1 MTSGKKRVYEA
12 AKEMGMSSEAL
23 VGILKSMSVDVKS
36 HMSSIDDGVIE
47 KVRLKLEREK
57 EAVKEEEAR
66 RKEKAVQAA
75 KAAETARRQPPPGG
89 LRIGSNAAANRPGKK
104 KKRAV
109 DEKLIAAAVRRTVA
123 DMGTAKRKH
132 HHRDREE
139 DAAVGVEEA
148 PRVIR
153 VSEYVSVAELAAR
166 LEVKPQEVIAACLR
180 LGIMAN
186 INRRLDRD
194 SIMAVAD
201 EFGYT
206 VDLVSVIGEEL
217 ETAAPEAEVLESRA
231 PVVTVMG
238 HVDHGKTS
246 LLDYV
251 RKANV
256 IAGEAGGITQ
266 HIGAYEV
273 VLANG
278 QKITFLDT
286 PGHEA
291 FTAMRARG
299 AQVTDIVILVVAA
312 DDKVMPQ
319 TVEAID
325 HARAANVPMIVAINK
340 IDLPGANVDGVR
352 QELSQHNLLVEEWGG
367 TVIAVPISAKKGTN
381 VDKLLEM
388 IGLQAELL
396 ELKADPH
403 KAARGVIVEARVER
417 GRGIVATVLVQKG
430 TLRVG
435 DAFVAGSKSGKVR
448 ALTNERGQRVN
459 DAGPSTPVEVLGW
472 GEPPQAGDTFAVVS
486 DEREARELAGKR
498 AMLLREQE
506 LRQRTHV
513 TLTDLFSQMK
523 EGKVSELLVVLKG
536 DVDGSVEAL
545 QDALT
550 KLSTSEIKLR
560 VIHRGVGQITESD
573 VLLAAASN
581 AVIIGFHV
589 KPEPKAAELAAKEKV
604 DDQIYDIIYQA
615 VENVKDAMAGL
626 LTPEIRESVQGQAE
640 VRKIFRP
647 SKSGVIAGCMVLSGT
662 ITRNARCRLLRGG
675 AAVWDGKI
683 DSLKR
688 FKDDAREVAAGF
700 ECGISLEGRDD
711 IQEQDVIEAYV
722 LEEVARKLE

>member
-1 MTSGKKRVYEA
+1 
-12 AKEMGMSSEAL
+12 MSSEAL
-23 VGILKSMSVDVKS
+23 VGILKSMSVEVKS

-47 KVRLKLEREK
+47 QVRLKLAREK

-75 KAAETARRQPPPGG
+75 KASEAARRLTPPGGG
-89 LRIGSNAAANRPGKK
+89 LRIGGGPGAGRPAKK

-123 DMGTAKRKH
+123 DMGTPKRKH

-139 DAAVGVEEA
+139 EAAVGVEVA
-148 PRVIR
+148 PRVVR
-153 VSEYVSVAELAAR
+153 VAEYVSVAELAAR

-201 EFGYT
+201 EFGFA
-206 VDLVSVIGEEL
+206 VDFVSDIGGEL
-217 ETAAPEAEVLESRA
+217 EAAAPEAEALETRA

-246 LLDYV
+246 LLDHI
-251 RKANV
+251 RKTNV

-273 VLANG
+273 SLPDG
-278 QKITFLDT
+278 HRITFLDT

-299 AQVTDIVILVVAA
+299 AQVTDIVVLVVAA

-325 HARAANVPMIVAINK
+325 HARAANVPIIVAINK

-352 QELSQHNLLVEEWGG
+352 QELSQHNVLVEEWGG
-367 TVIAVPISAKKGTN
+367 NVIAVPISAKKGTN

-388 IGLQAELL
+388 ILLQAELL

-403 KAARGVIVEARVER
+403 KAARGVIIEARVER
-417 GRGIVATVLVQKG
+417 GRGIVATVMVQKG

-448 ALTNERGQRVN
+448 ALTNERGQRAVE
-459 DAGPSTPVEVLGW
+459 AGPSTPVEVLGW
-472 GEPPQAGDTFAVVS
+472 AEPPQAGDTFAVVS

-545 QDALT
+545 QDTLT

-589 KPEPKAAELAAKEKV
+589 KPEPKAAELASKEKV
-604 DDQIYDIIYQA
+604 DVRIYDIIYQA

-626 LTPEIRESVQGQAE
+626 LTPEIRESIQGQAE

-647 SKSGVIAGCMVLSGT
+647 SKSGVVAGCMVLSGL
-662 ITRNARCRLLRGG
+662 IQRNSRTRLLRGG

-683 DSLKR
+683 ESLKR
-688 FKDDAREVAAGF
+688 FKDDVREVAAGF